1 MQEWGRDSRPLT
13 FLDTGVVAEAFLHHE
28 TRLVDKGACI
38 SFQGRKYETKPSLIG
53 CKVEISY
60 DPMAPEVIRVS
71 YPGIPPFE
79 AGPVKIGEFCSKT
92 PALPVSMQE
101 QETEASRFLSALE
114 KKHEQSRRQVADAI
128 SFGQYRKDGGSS
140 TGRMVAAMYETF
152 FQMEH
157 TPFSRNTPV
166 ADLYESPAMADTLGR
181 LAYAADRQLF
191 AVVTADAGCGKST
204 LIRRFVTSLPKEEY
218 LFLYLSDSKLTPRW
232 FYKGMLDQLG
242 IESKFYRGDAK
253 RQLQK
258 EVEIIRGVRKK
269 KVVCILDEAHLLE
282 KETIEEFRFLL
293 NYRFDSISPMTL
305 VLVGQTELWDKLR
318 MQRYAAVR

>member
-1 MQEWGRDSRPLT
+1 MLPGGSGKSKGKCEKFHQVVDSYLREAKAHQLRTLEQLNHYWGIFLEEYYHKKPHEGIREYYESLGSPVPSQGISPLQEWGRDSRPLA

-60 DPMAPEVIRVS
+60 DPMSPEVIRVS
-71 YPGIPPFE
+71 YPGIPPFD

-114 KKHEQSRRQVADAI
+114 KKHAKSRQQAADAI
-128 SFGQYRKDGGSS
+128 SFGPVQEGWWQQCMKHFSRWSI
-140 TGRMVAAMYETF
+140 R
-152 FQMEH
+152 
-157 TPFSRNTPV
+157 PFSRNTPV
-166 ADLYESPAMADTLGR
+166 AGLYESPAMADTLGR

-218 LFLYLSDSKLTPRW
+218 LFLYLSDSKTDP
-232 FYKGMLDQLG
+232 
-242 IESKFYRGDAK
+242 A
-253 RQLQK
+253 
-258 EVEIIRGVRKK
+258 
-269 KVVCILDEAHLLE
+269 VVL
-282 KETIEEFRFLL
+282 
-293 NYRFDSISPMTL
+293 
-305 VLVGQTELWDKLR
+305 
-318 MQRYAAVR
+318 

>member
-28 TRLVDKGACI
+28 TRLVDKGAYI

-114 KKHEQSRRQVADAI
+114 KKHAQSRQQVADAI
-128 SFGQYRKDGGSS
+128 SFGQYRKDGGSD
-140 TGRMVAAMYETF
+140 V
-152 FQMEH
+152 
-157 TPFSRNTPV
+157 
-166 ADLYESPAMADTLGR
+166 
-181 LAYAADRQLF
+181 
-191 AVVTADAGCGKST
+191 
-204 LIRRFVTSLPKEEY
+204 
-218 LFLYLSDSKLTPRW
+218 
-232 FYKGMLDQLG
+232 
-242 IESKFYRGDAK
+242 
-253 RQLQK
+253 
-258 EVEIIRGVRKK
+258 
-269 KVVCILDEAHLLE
+269 
-282 KETIEEFRFLL
+282 
-293 NYRFDSISPMTL
+293 
-305 VLVGQTELWDKLR
+305 
-318 MQRYAAVR
+318 